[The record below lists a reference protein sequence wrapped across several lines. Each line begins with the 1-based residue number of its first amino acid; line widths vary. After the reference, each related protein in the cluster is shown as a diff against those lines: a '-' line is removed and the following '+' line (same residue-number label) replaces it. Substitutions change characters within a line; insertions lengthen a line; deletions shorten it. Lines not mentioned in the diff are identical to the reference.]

1 MPIIRGRGLF
11 QIFLAGSRAL
21 TTLVYYPIKLKNNQ
35 IKLTEHG
42 LFKCSKFGFLI
53 NFQCQLISKNRGK
66 SEIHKHYHRKNCK
79 KTRAFVSIQLLT

>member
-1 MPIIRGRGLF
+1 MPIIRVRGLF
-11 QIFLAGSRAL
+11 QIFLTGSRAL
-21 TTLVYYPIKLKNNQ
+21 NTLVYYTIKLKNNH

-53 NFQCQLISKNRGK
+53 NFQCQYP
-66 SEIHKHYHRKNCK
+66 SEIHKHYHRKNCN